1 MGERS
6 EKSILPGTGYWVL
19 YLSNL
24 FLFGQYPFMTGNKQ
38 HRSRDHAMVHTISD
52 EELMLQV
59 REGIGEML
67 GVLFE
72 RYQQP
77 LFSFFVRL
85 TGDRALSEDLVQDV
99 FYRILRYRR
108 TYKPGSAFRTW
119 MYQVARNA
127 RRDSFDRRRETSL
140 EEQMIQPAVL
150 PRDTVADEQEN
161 LLLRRALLQLPE
173 EKREVLLLS
182 RFQELS
188 YEEIGNLLGCDAGA
202 VKVRVFRA
210 LQALRQI
217 ANQLQSRPSLESGPA
232 TRSAS

>member
-1 MGERS
+1 
-6 EKSILPGTGYWVL
+6 
-19 YLSNL
+19 
-24 FLFGQYPFMTGNKQ
+24 
-38 HRSRDHAMVHTISD
+38 MVNTISD

-67 GVLFE
+67 GVLFD

-85 TGDRALSEDLVQDV
+85 TGDRSLSEDLVQEV
-99 FYRILRYRR
+99 FYRILRYRH
-108 TYKPGSAFRTW
+108 TYKPGSAFRAW

-127 RRDSFDRRRETSL
+127 RQDGLHRQRGETPLEESLQPAIVPRDS
-140 EEQMIQPAVL
+140 
-150 PRDTVADEQEN
+150 VADEQES
-161 LLLRRALLQLPE
+161 LLLRRALLALPE

-188 YEEIGNLLGCDAGA
+188 YEEIGKLLGCDVGA

-210 LQALRQI
+210 LQSLKEI
-217 ANQLQSRPSLESGPA
+217 AGQLQNQPLPKPQPVPRRAL
-232 TRSAS
+232 

>member
-1 MGERS
+1 
-6 EKSILPGTGYWVL
+6 
-19 YLSNL
+19 
-24 FLFGQYPFMTGNKQ
+24 
-38 HRSRDHAMVHTISD
+38 MVTTISD

-67 GVLFE
+67 SVLFD

-85 TGDRALSEDLVQDV
+85 TGDRSLSEDLVQDV
-99 FYRILRYRR
+99 FYRILRYRH
-108 TYKPGSAFRTW
+108 TYKPGSQFRSW
-119 MYQVARNA
+119 IYQVARNA
-127 RRDSFDRRRETSL
+127 RHDNLGRQRNETALEENLHPSVVPRDS
-140 EEQMIQPAVL
+140 
-150 PRDTVADEQEN
+150 VADQQES

-188 YEEIGNLLGCDAGA
+188 YEEIGKLLGCEVGA

-210 LQALRQI
+210 LQALKEI
-217 ANQLQSRPSLESGPA
+217 ARDLQNKPGPQPI
-232 TRSAS
+232 TRRAL

>member
-1 MGERS
+1 
-6 EKSILPGTGYWVL
+6 
-19 YLSNL
+19 
-24 FLFGQYPFMTGNKQ
+24 
-38 HRSRDHAMVHTISD
+38 MVNTISD

-67 GVLFE
+67 GVLFD

-85 TGDRALSEDLVQDV
+85 TGDRSLSEDLVQDV
-99 FYRILRYRR
+99 FYRILRYRH
-108 TYKPGSAFRTW
+108 TYKPGSAFRSW

-127 RRDSFDRRRETSL
+127 RQDSLHRQRNQTPL
-140 EEQMIQPAVL
+140 EESLHPTVV
-150 PRDTVADEQEN
+150 PRDTVAEEQESSV
-161 LLLRRALLQLPE
+161 LRRALLALPE

-188 YEEIGNLLGCDAGA
+188 YEEIGKLLGCDVGA

-210 LQALRQI
+210 LQSLKEI
-217 ANQLQSRPSLESGPA
+217 AGQLQNQPSPKPLPVPRRA
-232 TRSAS
+232 L

>member
-1 MGERS
+1 
-6 EKSILPGTGYWVL
+6 
-19 YLSNL
+19 
-24 FLFGQYPFMTGNKQ
+24 
-38 HRSRDHAMVHTISD
+38 MVHTISD

-85 TGDRALSEDLVQDV
+85 TGDPAVAEDLVQDV

-127 RRDSFDRRRETSL
+127 RRDSFGRRRNETPL
-140 EEQMIQPAVL
+140 DQQMIQPAVL

-188 YEEIGNLLGCDAGA
+188 YEDIGNLLGVEAGA

-210 LQALRQI
+210 LQALREI

>member
-1 MGERS
+1 
-6 EKSILPGTGYWVL
+6 
-19 YLSNL
+19 
-24 FLFGQYPFMTGNKQ
+24 
-38 HRSRDHAMVHTISD
+38 MVNTISD

-67 GVLFE
+67 GVLFD

-99 FYRILRYRR
+99 FYRILRYRH
-108 TYKPGSAFRTW
+108 TYKPGSPFRAW
-119 MYQVARNA
+119 VYQVARNA
-127 RRDSFDRRRETSL
+127 RQDSLHRQRNENPL
-140 EEQMIQPAVL
+140 EENVHPSVV
-150 PRDTVADEQEN
+150 PRDTVAAEQES
-161 LLLRRALLQLPE
+161 LLLRRALMALPE

-188 YEEIGNLLGCDAGA
+188 YEEIGKLLGCDVGA

-210 LQALRQI
+210 LQSLKEI
-217 ANQLQSRPSLESGPA
+217 AAQLQNQPSPKPQPVPRRAL
-232 TRSAS
+232 